1 MMGMFKQV
9 SVVFGF
15 SLAALVACA
24 KTPPNIV
31 TPPAALEMSA
41 SFQATAPQSVCAGQ
55 PITDCVFA
63 AIWDA
68 AQSLPDKKRDRIV
81 PAFMSVVVLQSDA
94 ELTAAWQ
101 RKLGPA
107 PEKKTYPDYSK
118 TRAQTV
124 LDESGWDGFIQRA
137 RASAPPFN
145 AGRPEIMAAGVGLA
159 DDEQTATRLIEVMFD
174 LAKPKT
180 TRGGLGDTYE
190 MSDFGH
196 VLAELAVKQC
206 DVAQFDRAMNLTN
219 APESLRYALWRARI
233 TGEAELLIDRIRD
246 EAIEDDTRHVR
257 SALEGVTPLV
267 RDGYC
272 PAG

>member
-1 MMGMFKQV
+1 MGMFKQV
-9 SVVFGF
+9 SIVFGF
-15 SLAALVACA
+15 SMAALVACA
-24 KTPPNIV
+24 QTPPVIV

-41 SFQATAPQSVCAGQ
+41 TLQATPPQGVCAGE

-68 AQSLPDKKRDRIV
+68 AQPLPAKKRDRIA
-81 PAFMSVVVLQSDA
+81 PAFMSVVALQSDA
-94 ELTAAWQ
+94 ALTDAWQ
-101 RKLGPA
+101 RKLGPPPVQDA
-107 PEKKTYPDYSK
+107 YPDYSK
-118 TRAQTV
+118 NRAQTV
-124 LDESGWDGFIQRA
+124 LDESGWDGFLTRA

-145 AGRPEIMAAGVGLA
+145 AGRPEIMAAGVVLA
-159 DDEQTATRLIEVMFD
+159 EDDETAARLIEAMFD

-196 VLAELAVKQC
+196 VLAELSVKQC
-206 DVAQFDRAMNLTN
+206 DVTQFDRAVILTN

-233 TGEAELLIDRIRD
+233 TGGAEALVQRIRD

-272 PAG
+272 LVE